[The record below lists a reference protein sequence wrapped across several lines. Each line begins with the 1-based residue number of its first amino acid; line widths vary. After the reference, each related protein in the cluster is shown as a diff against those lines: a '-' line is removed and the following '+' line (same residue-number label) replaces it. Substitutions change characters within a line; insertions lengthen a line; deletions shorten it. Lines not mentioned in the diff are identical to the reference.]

1 MGDHSTW
8 WSVLPGLSTLI
19 STLEEKLTAWWGQTA
34 FDHTMKGLGFSDGQV
49 GLAHVMTSLLV
60 FTLVIV
66 FALVLKSK
74 TQDMRAAIVPEPTF
88 TIRNFLELFVESTY
102 GIMKDIMGEK
112 AAKYFLP
119 LIGTAALF
127 IFLSNC
133 FGLIPGFAPPTSN
146 FNTTVAC
153 ALVIFFTTHIYGIR
167 EHGVLKYFK
176 HFLGPVTKGPWWVYP
191 GVLALMILML
201 LVEII
206 SHLARPLSLSVRLA
220 ANLTADHTVV
230 GGFYHLFSIA
240 APVPIMMLGVIV
252 CIVQTLV
259 FCILSTVYI
268 SMAIA
273 HEEH

>member
-1 MGDHSTW
+1 MGEHSTW
-8 WSVLPGLSTLI
+8 WSFLPGLAA
-19 STLEEKLTAWWGQTA
+19 LEEKLTAWWSATS
-34 FDHTMKGLGFSDGQV
+34 FDHMMKGLGFSDGRV
-49 GLAHVMTSLLV
+49 ELAHVMTSLLV
-60 FTLVIV
+60 FVLVIGG
-66 FALVLKSK
+66 AYVLKAK
-74 TQDMRAAIVPEPTF
+74 TQNMASAIVPEARF
-88 TIRNFLELFVESTY
+88 SIRNFLELFVESTY

-127 IFLSNC
+127 IFFSNC

-153 ALVIFFTTHIYGIR
+153 ALVIFFTTHIYGVR
-167 EHGVLKYFK
+167 EHGLKYFK
-176 HFLGPVTKGPWWVYP
+176 HFLGPITSGPWYAWP
-191 GVLALMILML
+191 GILALMALML
-201 LVEII
+201 VVEII

-230 GGFYHLFSIA
+230 GGFYKLFELA
-240 APVPIMMLGVIV
+240 APIPIMLLGVIV

>member
-1 MGDHSTW
+1 MGEHSTW
-8 WSVLPGLSTLI
+8 WAFIPGLSR
-19 STLEEKLTAWWGQTA
+19 LEGKLTALWSATS
-34 FDHTMKGLGFSDGQV
+34 FDHAMAQLGFSDGRV
-49 GLAHVMTSLLV
+49 ELAHVMTSLLV
-60 FTLVIV
+60 FAI
-66 FALVLKSK
+66 LVLGAWVLRSK
-74 TQDMRAAIVPEPTF
+74 TRNMQAAIVPEERLSV
-88 TIRNFLELFVESTY
+88 RNFLELFVEATY

-153 ALVIFFTTHIYGIR
+153 SLVIFFTTHIYGIR

-176 HFLGPVTKGPWWVYP
+176 HFLGPVTSGPWWIWP
-191 GVLALMILML
+191 GILALMALML
-201 LVEII
+201 VVEII

-230 GGFYHLFSIA
+230 GGFYKLFELF
-240 APVPIMMLGVIV
+240 APIPIMMLGVIV

>member
-1 MGDHSTW
+1 MGEHSTW
-8 WSVLPGLSTLI
+8 WSFLPGLSTL
-19 STLEEKLTAWWGQTA
+19 EEKLSAWWSHTS
-34 FDHTMKGLGFSDGQV
+34 FDHTMMSLGFSDGQV

-60 FTLVIV
+60 FVLVV
-66 FALVLKSK
+66 GGALILKSK
-74 TQDMRAAIVPEPTF
+74 TQDMASSIVPEPRF

-127 IFLSNC
+127 IFFSNC

-167 EHGVLKYFK
+167 EHGVAKYFK
-176 HFLGPVTKGPWWVYP
+176 HFLGPVTKGPWWVWP
-191 GVLALMILML
+191 GILALMGLML
-201 LVEII
+201 VVEII

-230 GGFYHLFSIA
+230 GGFYKLFALA
-240 APVPIMMLGVIV
+240 APIPIMMLGVIV

>member
-1 MGDHSTW
+1 MGEHSSW
-8 WSVLPGLSTLI
+8 WSYLPGLSG
-19 STLEEKLTAWWGQTA
+19 LEASLTAWWAHTS
-34 FDHTMKGLGFSDGQV
+34 FDQSLVGMGFSDGQV
-49 GLAHVMTSLLV
+49 SLAHVMTGLLIAG
-60 FTLVIV
+60 LILGG
-66 FALVLKSK
+66 ALLLRARTV
-74 TQDMRAAIVPEPTF
+74 DMPASIVPEPTL
-88 TIRNFLELFVESTY
+88 TVRNFLELFVEGAY

-119 LIGTAALF
+119 LIGTAGLF

-133 FGLIPGFAPPTSN
+133 IGLMPGFVPPTSN

-153 ALVIFFTTHIYGIR
+153 ALVIFFTTHIYGVR
-167 EHGVLKYFK
+167 EHGLKYFK
-176 HFLGPVTKGPWWVYP
+176 HFLGPITSGPWWVYP
-191 GVLALMILML
+191 GIVVLMLLML
-201 LVEII
+201 LVETI
-206 SHLARPLSLSVRLA
+206 SHLSRPLSLSIRLA

-230 GGFYHLFSIA
+230 SGFYKLFQLV
-240 APVPIMMLGVIV
+240 APVPMMLLGVIV